1 MESERQKISL
11 RDESRAWIQGGLWV
25 GAGGV
30 VANMAFL
37 AASIVLGRVL
47 QREGF
52 GSYQFFQGLI
62 LIMAVVGLPGFYNAL
77 IQSLARGRNGALRQL
92 ILPRVWGGAAG
103 AILLFALAGL
113 YSGWPH
119 PPLNP
124 SLVVLAG
131 IVFFITNPASL
142 WQPAL
147 TGKEWFV
154 SFGVLRFIQA
164 LVHSLF
170 VIGTAVITRS
180 TAATI
185 CAAALA
191 FVITE
196 CGAFVWVYSKIPKRP
211 EDKEVVRYGF
221 KLSLPAAIPLIS
233 QYLDRIII
241 GSLLGAGPLGLYAVA
256 ATLPE
261 GIRGFMGLLQG
272 LAVSRLSRLSQAK
285 VWSRVKTLWPILTI
299 ISGGLGGLCWMA
311 APFLI
316 KHLYG
321 PTYGDASDYAKWL
334 FVSITIYPAFY
345 LITAAQQ
352 AAKKTKGFLFLTS
365 FESILEIVLM
375 VLGATSH
382 GIPGL
387 VAGKVLAR
395 LLSLVVAIG
404 WVIRKGNTKQN
415 QT

>member
-11 RDESRAWIQGGLWV
+11 RDESKAWIRGGLWV
-25 GAGGV
+25 GVGGIA
-30 VANMAFL
+30 ANLAFL

-47 QREGF
+47 QREGY

-77 IQSLARGRNGALRQL
+77 IQALARGRNGALRQL
-92 ILPRVWGGAAG
+92 IPARIWAGSVG
-103 AILLFALAGL
+103 AILLFALAGF
-113 YSGWPH
+113 YKGQQN
-119 PPLNP
+119 PPLGP

-131 IVFFITNPASL
+131 IIFFITNPASL

-164 LVHSLF
+164 LVHSVF
-170 VIGTAVITRS
+170 VISTAVITRS
-180 TAATI
+180 TTATI
-185 CAAALA
+185 IAAALA

-196 CGAFVWVYSKIPKRP
+196 CGAFIWVYFKIPKKP
-211 EDKEVVRYGF
+211 KDKEVVRYGF
-221 KLSLPAAIPLIS
+221 KLCLPHAIPLVA

-241 GSLLGAGPLGLYAVA
+241 GTLLGAGPLGLYAVA

-261 GIRGFMGLLQG
+261 GIRGFLGLLQG
-272 LAVSRLSRLSQAK
+272 LAVSRLSRLTEPQA
-285 VWSRVKTLWPILTI
+285 WSRVKTVWPILTI
-299 ISGGLGGLCWMA
+299 ISVGAGGLCWTA
-311 APFLI
+311 APFFI
-316 KHLYG
+316 KLLYG
-321 PTYGDASDYAKWL
+321 PTYGDASDYARWL
-334 FVSITIYPAFY
+334 FISISVYPAFY

-352 AAKKTKGFLFLTS
+352 ATKKTKGFLILTS
-365 FESILEIVLM
+365 FESVLEIIFM
-375 VLGATSH
+375 SIGAVAK

-395 LLSLVVAIG
+395 ILSLGAAVAWVVRDEAQK
-404 WVIRKGNTKQN
+404 RT
-415 QT
+415 

>member
-1 MESERQKISL
+1 MASRIKRSTS
-11 RDESRAWIQGGLWV
+11 DENKAWIQGSLWV

-30 VANMAFL
+30 AANMAFL

-52 GSYQFFQGLI
+52 GSYQFFQGLL

-92 ILPRVWGGAAG
+92 IPARIWGGAAG
-103 AILLFALAGL
+103 ALLLFALAGL
-113 YSGWPH
+113 YSNWPH
-119 PPLNP
+119 PPLSP

-131 IVFFITNPASL
+131 IIFFITNPASL

-154 SFGVLRFIQA
+154 SFGILRFIQA

-170 VIGTAVITRS
+170 VMGTAVITHS
-180 TAATI
+180 TSATI
-185 CAAALA
+185 FAAALG

-196 CGAFVWVYSKIPKRP
+196 CGAFMWVYSKIPKRP

-241 GSLLGAGPLGLYAVA
+241 GSLLGAGPLGLYAVS

-261 GIRGFMGLLQG
+261 GIRGFLGLLQG
-272 LAVSRLSRLSQAK
+272 LAVSRLSRLGQTK
-285 VWSRVKTLWPILTI
+285 VWSRVRSFWPLLTV
-299 ISGGLGGLCWMA
+299 ISGGLGALCWMA
-311 APFLI
+311 VPFLI
-316 KHLYG
+316 KLLYG
-321 PTYGDASDYAKWL
+321 PTYGDASDYARWL
-334 FVSITIYPAFY
+334 FISIAIYPTFY

-352 AAKKTKGFLFLTS
+352 AAKMTKGFLFLTS
-365 FESILEIVLM
+365 FESISEIIFM
-375 VLGATSH
+375 VLGAMSH
-382 GIPGL
+382 GVPGL

-395 LLSLVVAIG
+395 LLSLAVAVG
-404 WVIRKGNTKQN
+404 WVLKNGGRK
-415 QT
+415 QTRA